1 MCVPDRYGVGAKAQM
16 ERPRP
21 GEREGKG
28 ARQRERERERET
40 ELFFY
45 NTRIEVKAQMPVKQ
59 PVLDT
64 NYKHLK
70 RERERNPLRK
80 FL

>member
-1 MCVPDRYGVGAKAQM
+1 MNRNINKKVHNQKKTYTQYT
-16 ERPRP
+16 ER
-21 GEREGKG
+21 K
-28 ARQRERERERET
+28 RERERET

-70 RERERNPLRK
+70 II
-80 FL
+80 